1 MVYIP
6 ANISFARAAENTALS
21 RLHETNLLGI
31 SFANCSEAVALNWLE
46 TRLAARR
53 PARIAFLNAHCANV
67 AMHDADYA
75 AALHSAELVL
85 PDGSGVALGLRLR
98 GQKLAANLN
107 GTDLIPRLCARLAQA
122 GQAVFLLG
130 GQPGVA
136 EAAAEGL
143 RLAAP
148 GLIIAGTRHG
158 FFTPEQEPDI
168 IRGINASGADVLLVA
183 MGVPLQDAWLARV
196 APQLRATLSFGVGG
210 LFDFLSGRIPRAPS
224 LLRRI
229 GLEWT
234 YRLYQEPRR
243 MFRRYV
249 LGNPA
254 FAVRVAAET
263 ALPRADAAAKRLLD
277 ITGASLGL
285 LLLAPF
291 FLAVGAAIRL
301 GSPGPALLRQTRIGE
316 NGKPFT
322 LYKFRSMYQDAE
334 ARLQALRAQNQHGS
348 EGVTFK
354 MKRDPR
360 VTAIGRLLRRSSV
373 DELPQLLNVLNGS
386 MSLVGPRPALPAEV
400 AGYTPPQRARL
411 RGKPGLT
418 GLWQVSGRADL
429 PFPRQVELDVDYLQH
444 RNFLRDLAILARTV
458 PAVLLARGAY

>member
-1 MVYIP
+1 
-6 ANISFARAAENTALS
+6 
-21 RLHETNLLGI
+21 
-31 SFANCSEAVALNWLE
+31 
-46 TRLAARR
+46 
-53 PARIAFLNAHCANV
+53 
-67 AMHDADYA
+67 
-75 AALHSAELVL
+75 
-85 PDGSGVALGLRLR
+85 
-98 GQKLAANLN
+98 
-107 GTDLIPRLCARLAQA
+107 
-122 GQAVFLLG
+122 
-130 GQPGVA
+130 
-136 EAAAEGL
+136 
-143 RLAAP
+143 
-148 GLIIAGTRHG
+148 
-158 FFTPEQEPDI
+158 
-168 IRGINASGADVLLVA
+168 
-183 MGVPLQDAWLARV
+183 
-196 APQLRATLSFGVGG
+196 LRATLSFGVGG

-254 FAVRVAAET
+254 FVIRVAAET

-277 ITGASLGL
+277 LTGASLGL

-348 EGVTFK
+348 ESVTFK

-360 VTAIGRLLRRSSV
+360 VTAIGRLLRKSSV
-373 DELPQLLNVLNGS
+373 DELPQLFNVLNGS